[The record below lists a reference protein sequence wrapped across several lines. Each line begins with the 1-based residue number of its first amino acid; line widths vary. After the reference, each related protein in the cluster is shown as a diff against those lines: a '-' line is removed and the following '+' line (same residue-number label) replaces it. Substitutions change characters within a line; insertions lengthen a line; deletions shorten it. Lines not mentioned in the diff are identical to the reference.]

1 MKFSARSAA
10 WLLLLLLTGCFH
22 RKVQVAQNQPLPPPI
37 EEAPPAKPEPAPTNL
52 PPPVVTIPEQA
63 TQQQIAPPPEPVK
76 KPPKHR
82 KPANTNTQVASAGPP
97 PSVPAV
103 GNLTT
108 SDPNTRQQ
116 TDASIE
122 QTEKTLNGIG
132 RKLNDQEQKTAAQ
145 IREFI
150 KQARESLTAGD
161 VDAAHTLA
169 TKAKVLLDELHP

>member
-1 MKFSARSAA
+1 MKLGARSAA
-10 WLLLLLLTGCFH
+10 WLLPFLLTECFH
-22 RKVQVAQNQPLPPPI
+22 HKTQVAQNQPLAPPLEDTPPPR
-37 EEAPPAKPEPAPTNL
+37 PEPAPTNL

-82 KPANTNTQVASAGPP
+82 KPANTNTQVASAASP
-97 PSVPAV
+97 PSVPAI

-122 QTEKTLNGIG
+122 QTEKTLNGIT

-150 KQARESLTAGD
+150 KQAREALTAGD
-161 VDAAHTLA
+161 VDGAHTLA